1 MLRKYGLHP
10 STTKG
15 KPDPDLEELEAEAD
29 LTEAER

>member
-15 KPDPDLEELEAEAD
+15 KSDSELEELETEAN

>member
-1 MLRKYGLHP
+1 MLKKYGLHP

-15 KPDPDLEELEAEAD
+15 KPEPELEDLEEENN